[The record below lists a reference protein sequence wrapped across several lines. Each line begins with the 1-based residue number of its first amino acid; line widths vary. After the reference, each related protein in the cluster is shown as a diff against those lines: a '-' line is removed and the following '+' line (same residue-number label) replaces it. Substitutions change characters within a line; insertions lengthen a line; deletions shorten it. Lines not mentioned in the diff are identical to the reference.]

1 MKRNRNND
9 PIITQLNARLRAARI
24 QGFVIGLVLGLLIG
38 MGLTVGYLM
47 VVEGVHITLT
57 W

>member
-1 MKRNRNND
+1 VKRSRNND
-9 PIITQLNARLRAARI
+9 PIITQLNARLRTARI
-24 QGFVIGLVLGLLIG
+24 QGFVIGLVLGLLSG

-47 VVEGVHITLT
+47 VVEGIHLTLT